1 MNELRKVDRLYAPQA
16 TSDGAGVK
24 IKRVIATRVLD
35 YLDPFLLLD
44 HFGSDNSNDYIAGF
58 PMHPHRGIE
67 TVTYMLK
74 GSVTHRDS
82 MGNEGTINTG
92 DIQWMT
98 AGGGLMHE
106 EMPHASADGMAGFQL
121 WVNLPAKLKM
131 TKPRYQEVAAKDI
144 PVVAK
149 DGVKVLVIAGEV
161 EGVQGAVTEIYAE
174 PTYLDV
180 TFDAHRELTH
190 PIPPGHTAFAYLF
203 AGSASFDDSG
213 EMIESPMLVV
223 FHDGDF
229 VQIKAGGEAARFI
242 LVSGK
247 PLNEPVARYGPFV
260 MNTEQEIEQAVRDL
274 QRGTFVWTEDRE
286 KQKDE

>member
-1 MNELRKVDRLYAPQA
+1 
-16 TSDGAGVK
+16 
-24 IKRVIATRVLD
+24 
-35 YLDPFLLLD
+35 
-44 HFGSDNSNDYIAGF
+44 
-58 PMHPHRGIE
+58 
-67 TVTYMLK
+67 
-74 GSVTHRDS
+74 
-82 MGNEGTINTG
+82 
-92 DIQWMT
+92 
-98 AGGGLMHE
+98 
-106 EMPHASADGMAGFQL
+106 
-121 WVNLPAKLKM
+121 M